1 MNLKWLFLI
10 FIYKS
15 YVESTEKLSK
25 TQEDDLFEVYLE
37 MFNISFDSHHRQ
49 IFSYSLSDDSLTSK
63 KNAKKYFLQTFYS
76 IEKHNRRFQNGKET
90 FRQAIHQ
97 FAHFSR
103 KEFLKYRTGLAKPS
117 NVFNSLS
124 NNNATITNMSK
135 SMRLTY
141 PEYFNWVDRA
151 LAAVEGQ
158 MGLQGNNAKL
168 SEQEVID
175 CATHEIEFERIFL
188 GCKGGDDTA
197 VYNFAKMHKGVTS
210 EYAYPYQMRVNRCN
224 TNRSKVHGSTVRSY
238 VKLPV
243 NEEYIKEV
251 LFLHGPLYA
260 SFHASDAFT
269 AYSNGIFTDPNG
281 DCYGEKSNHAAL
293 LVGWGS
299 EHGLDYW
306 ILKNSYDTW
315 WGEGGYFRI
324 ARGYNLCNIASDVS
338 YPIIN

>member
-1 MNLKWLFLI
+1 
-10 FIYKS
+10 
-15 YVESTEKLSK
+15 
-25 TQEDDLFEVYLE
+25 

-49 IFSYSLSDDSLTSK
+49 ISYFPLQDDSLSSRK
-63 KNAKKYFLQTFYS
+63 IAKKYFIQHFYS
-76 IEKHNRRFQNGKET
+76 IEIHNQRYKTGKET
-90 FRQAIHQ
+90 FRQKIHPY
-97 FAHFSR
+97 AHFSR
-103 KEFLKYRTGLAKPS
+103 EDFLKYRTGLVKPQKQI
-117 NVFNSLS
+117 NASL
-124 NNNATITNMSK
+124 NNNVTPIKTSK
-135 SMRLTY
+135 SVRLTY
-141 PEYFNWVDRA
+141 PEYFNWIDRGIVRPVRNQGLCGACYAFAA

-175 CATHEIEFERIFL
+175 CATHEIEFERVFL

-210 EYAYPYQMRVNRCN
+210 EYSYPYQMRVNRCN
-224 TNRSKVHGSTVRSY
+224 TNRSKVHGSAVSSY

-243 NEEYIKEV
+243 DEEYIKEV

-269 AYSNGIFTDPNG
+269 AYSNGIFTDPHG
-281 DCYGEKSNHAAL
+281 DCLGEKSNHAAL
-293 LVGWGS
+293 LVGWGT
-299 EHGLDYW
+299 EYDLDYW

-338 YPIIN
+338 YPIIH